1 MSENPTAAVAAARLA
16 TRDDL
21 PSLEAN
27 ETDKTRGLS
36 ATYLDEQER
45 GDFYVVVGLLDG
57 EVVGRVVLDVRDDP
71 SVLAPE
77 MKLLWV
83 FPQARRMGLGARLT
97 QHLEELARELGYEEV
112 FLGVTPDNP
121 AAIPLYIG
129 LGYTPTGD
137 HRSALNMSV
146 IDGEGE
152 GTDDPDP
159 ADDGGLPRADD
170 APAFEAT
177 TPKGPDAHDDEEGR

>member
-83 FPQARRMGLGARLT
+83 VPSARRKGLGAVMT
-97 QHLEELARELGYEEV
+97 HELEALARSLGYDEI
-112 FLGVTPDNP
+112 FLGVSADNNP
-121 AAIPLYIG
+121 AAIPLYVS
-129 LGYTPTGD
+129 LDYTPTGD
-137 HRSALNMSV
+137 HRSAINLSV
-146 IDGEGE
+146 IDADAPIG
-152 GTDDPDP
+152 DDPT
-159 ADDGGLPRADD
+159 
-170 APAFEAT
+170 EAIFR
-177 TPKGPDAHDDEEGR
+177 KSLRVR

>member
-1 MSENPTAAVAAARLA
+1 MSDSPTTVVAARLA

-21 PSLEAN
+21 PALEAN
-27 ETDKTRGLS
+27 ETEKTRGLS
-36 ATYLDEQER
+36 VTYLDEQDK
-45 GDFYVVVGLLDG
+45 GDFYLVVGTLGG
-57 EVVGRVVLDVRDDP
+57 EVAGRVILDCRDDAA
-71 SVLAPE
+71 VLTPE

-152 GTDDPDP
+152 GTDDPI
-159 ADDGGLPRADD
+159 
-170 APAFEAT
+170 EAIYR
-177 TPKGPDAHDDEEGR
+177 KSLLMR

>member
-1 MSENPTAAVAAARLA
+1 MTEAPKTPHIETRLA
-16 TRDDL
+16 TAEDL
-21 PSLEAN
+21 PELEAN
-27 ETDKTRGLS
+27 ETAKTKGHS
-36 ATYLDEQER
+36 ASYLEKQAA
-45 GDFYVVVGLLDG
+45 GGYYVVVGLIDG
-57 EVVGRVVLDVRDDP
+57 KVSGRVILDTVEDDGTP
-71 SVLAPE
+71 LVPE

-83 FPQARRMGLGARLT
+83 FPQARRMGLGAKMT

-152 GTDDPDP
+152 GTDDPV
-159 ADDGGLPRADD
+159 
-170 APAFEAT
+170 EAIYR
-177 TPKGPDAHDDEEGR
+177 KSLLMR